1 MTLLPTP
8 PSETD
13 LLAAL
18 RAGDEDSFTTLVEKY
33 HTSLVRLA
41 TVYTNDRKVAEE
53 VAQETWLG
61 VFQGLNRFEGRSS
74 LKTWIYTI
82 LINRAKTRGQRESRS
97 LPFSA
102 LGEIDSDSDDPTVEA
117 DRFISANHPGGF
129 AAHWAQR
136 PRNWEEL
143 PETQLLSKESQ
154 QHIRAAIETLPPVQR
169 QVITLRDVD
178 GFKAE
183 EVCNI
188 LEISETNQR
197 VLLHRAR
204 SKVRHAL
211 EQYFDEGLT

>member
-41 TVYTNDRKVAEE
+41 TVYTNDHKVAEE

-102 LGEIDSDSDDPTVEA
+102 LGEIDSDSDDPAVTA
-117 DRFISANHPGGF
+117 DRFISANHPNGF

-136 PRNWEEL
+136 PRNWEER

-178 GFKAE
+178 GFKAD

-204 SKVRHAL
+204 SKVRHTL
-211 EQYFDEGLT
+211 EQYFDEGLK